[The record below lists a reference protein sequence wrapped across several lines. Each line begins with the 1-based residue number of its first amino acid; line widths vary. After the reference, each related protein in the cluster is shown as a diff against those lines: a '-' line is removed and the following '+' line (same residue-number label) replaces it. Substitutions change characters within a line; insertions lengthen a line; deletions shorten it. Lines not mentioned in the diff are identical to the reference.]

1 MKFSLPPQSYTKLC
15 HAKPGMVVMLVDSQM
30 QLDQEPY
37 LVCAVA
43 DKHKRAARVNAPHG
57 LYDDERQLFLVSLST
72 GQTKDMPNLSSRA
85 IMFPEANLQLGAE
98 FPKDALANVAAL
110 AKESLVGKI

>member
-1 MKFSLPPQSYTKLC
+1 
-15 HAKPGMVVMLVDSQM
+15 MVVMLVDSQM

-37 LVCAVA
+37 LVCVIA
-43 DKHKRAARVNAPHG
+43 DKHKRAARANMPHG

-72 GQTKDMPNLSSRA
+72 GQTKDMPSLSSRV
-85 IMFPEANLQLGAE
+85 IVFPEASLQLGAE

-110 AKESLVGKI
+110 AKESLGRKI

>member
-1 MKFSLPPQSYTKLC
+1 
-15 HAKPGMVVMLVDSQM
+15 MLVDSQM
-30 QLDQEPY
+30 RLDQEPY
-37 LVCAVA
+37 LVCAVD
-43 DKHKRAARVNAPHG
+43 DKHKRAARANMPHG

-72 GQTKDMPNLSSRA
+72 GQTKDRPSLSSRV

-110 AKESLVGKI
+110 AEEGLAGKI